1 MSEEQT
7 WVYHAGLDRWSEVS
21 GTSLEAWAELGWEHR
36 PEGPVVD
43 YGDRFSEWELEQRAQ
58 QLGQIAPAGDLGI
71 QVIPAAQ
78 EVSIETPEPEGSTDP
93 GSSNQDSGTPQED

>member
-7 WVYHAGLDRWSEVS
+7 WVFHPDLDAWSEVA
-21 GTSLEAWAELGWEHR
+21 GTSLDDWAALGWEHR

-43 YGDRFSEWELEQRAQ
+43 YGDRYSAYELEQRAL
-58 QLGQIAPAGDLGI
+58 QLGEPAPGI
-71 QVIPAAQ
+71 EVVAPEP
-78 EVSIETPEPEGSTDP
+78 EVSIQTPEPEGSTEA